1 MTKPRRIIKGKTY
14 MLTRRCSQRSLFL
27 NPSSAVNQ
35 LVQYCL
41 AVAAERTGV
50 FVHAFMVMGNHY
62 HLICTDPDRELPDF
76 MHDMNMLIA
85 ARLNAHYGRSEN
97 FWKPGSYSAVELT
110 ERNDILAKIVYALQN
125 PVAAGLV
132 STYEQWPG
140 AFSRPREMLGGVRVI
155 ERPRVFFSETSS
167 LPKVATLRFYPPP
180 GVGCE
185 ERFVADVEGVLAAV
199 EAQHQERTFESGGR
213 FLGKRRVL
221 AQRHTDQPESEEDDS
236 ELDPRVACRD
246 KWKRIETLR
255 GLRAFY
261 EAHEQARL
269 RLRAGESP
277 VEFPEGS
284 YWWVKHDGNAFSVD
298 SS

>member
-14 MLTRRCSQRSLFL
+14 MLTRRCTQRSLFL
-27 NPSSAVNQ
+27 KPSPAVNQ
-35 LVQYCL
+35 LILYCL
-41 AVAAERTGV
+41 ALAAERKGV
-50 FVHAFMVMGNHY
+50 FVHAFMVLGNHY
-62 HLICTDPDRELPDF
+62 HLIVTDPDRQVPDF

-97 FWKPGSYSAVELT
+97 FWKVGSYSAVELI

-140 AFSRPREMLGGVRVI
+140 AFSRPKEMLGSERVI
-155 ERPRVFFSETSS
+155 ERPKAFFSERSS
-167 LPKVATLRFYPPP
+167 LPEVVTLTFYPPP
-180 GVGCE
+180 NVGCE

-199 EAQHQERTFESGGR
+199 EAQHRERMFSSGGR
-213 FLGKRRVL
+213 FLGRRGVL
-221 AQRHTDQPESEEDDS
+221 AQRHTDQPQSEEEESDIN
-236 ELDPRVACRD
+236 PRVACGD

-255 GLRAFY
+255 GLQAFY

-269 RLRAGESP
+269 RLKAGETP
-277 VEFPEGS
+277 VEFPEGT
-284 YWWVKHDGNAFSVD
+284 YRRRGRARLAG
-298 SS
+298 